1 MNKNER
7 KSSFLEGNLSI
18 APTVKAATYT
28 APDIEIVE
36 IETEQN
42 IFAGSGDLPGM
53 PGEPW

>member
-1 MNKNER
+1 MKKNQ
-7 KSSFLEGNLSI
+7 KTSSFSEKNLSI